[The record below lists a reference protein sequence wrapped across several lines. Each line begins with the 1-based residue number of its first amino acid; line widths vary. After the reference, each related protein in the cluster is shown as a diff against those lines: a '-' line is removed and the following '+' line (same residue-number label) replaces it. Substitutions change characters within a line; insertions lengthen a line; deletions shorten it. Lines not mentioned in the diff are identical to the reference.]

1 MSKIYPVII
10 AGGSGTRFW
19 PMSRKDLPK
28 QFLKFGDGSHS
39 LIQAT
44 AERMSLVTDE
54 KILVVTSANHAE
66 LCAEH
71 LPTAQIVTEPLAK
84 NTAAPI
90 ALAAAILS
98 KIDPEALMLTT
109 WSDAAIKNEAE
120 FKRVINLAVNYIDQH
135 ETLGLIAV
143 PPEFPNTG
151 YGYIETAE
159 ELLTDCFQVKQ
170 FREKPDLATAKKFV
184 AAGNFFWNPGI
195 FIWKVSQIINAFQQ
209 YLPEIGSWIPKLQFA
224 IGTDQEFEVIR
235 EFFETVPSI
244 SIDNGILEQATS
256 LTLFQAHNLGWSD
269 IGSWDVWADFHA
281 PDENS
286 NTIQGQAVCLKSNN
300 NMIKVSDSKKLVALY
315 GIDDLIIVDTEEA
328 LLVCKKQDAQS
339 VKEIVQELQRMNR
352 SDLL

>member
-44 AERMSLVTDE
+44 AERMALVTKE
-54 KILVVTSANHAE
+54 QILVVTSANHAE

-71 LPTAQIVTEPLAK
+71 LPKAKIVTEPIAK

-98 KIDPEALMLTT
+98 KIDPNALMLTT

-120 FKRVINLAVNYIDQH
+120 FQRVINLAVNYIEKN
-135 ETLGLIAV
+135 ETLGLVAV

-151 YGYIETAE
+151 YGYIEAADETIK
-159 ELLTDCFQVKQ
+159 DCFKVRQ
-170 FREKPDLATAKKFV
+170 FLEKPDLETAKKFV
-184 AAGNFFWNPGI
+184 LAGNFFWNPGI
-195 FIWKVSQIINAFQQ
+195 FIWKVSQLIKAFHEC
-209 YLPEIGSWIPKLQFA
+209 LPEIGNWIPRLQNS
-224 IGTDQEFEVIR
+224 IGTDQEFEITR
-235 EFFETVPSI
+235 EFFEAVPSI
-244 SIDNGILEQATS
+244 SIDNGILEKTKS

-281 PDENS
+281 PDVNA
-286 NTIQGQAVCLKSNN
+286 NTIQGQAVCLKSSN

-339 VKEIVQELQRMNR
+339 VKEIVMELQRMNR